1 MGTIRFIL
9 RNSHQKMYKGCPPL
23 ICRNLREINCHD
35 YPPKI
40 IEQLVQEHT
49 PERILRMSTEGK
61 TFLADV
67 AGNPAG
73 ILRVLPSWNVSAE
86 YWLRTV
92 FVLPD
97 YHGCGI
103 GRQLVEAGERF
114 IQQQGDF
121 LYVFVLLG
129 QLIYSIKDSATATW
143 RSFPI
148 AKACIQCKNCCKYSH
163 FLPMTSNDNCET
175 SPANCMICN

>member
-1 MGTIRFIL
+1 MGSIRFVL
-9 RNSHQKMYKGCPPL
+9 REFTPEDVQGVSSL

-35 YPPKI
+35 YPPQI

-114 IQQQGDF
+114 IQQQGGHSVRLCASRTAHLFYQRLGYCDLEKF
-121 LYVFVLLG
+121 PDREGLYPMQKLL
-129 QLIYSIKDSATATW
+129 
-143 RSFPI
+143 
-148 AKACIQCKNCCKYSH
+148 
-163 FLPMTSNDNCET
+163 
-175 SPANCMICN
+175 